1 VVMPFSSQGMQPVLA
16 VFNSIFAGLIVKD
29 VFTYSR
35 YQAQTANNWLI
46 AHIIR
51 MMGAYIATITAFVVT
66 NVHTNPAYVAWLA
79 PTVIITPLIA
89 YFVAKYR
96 KPKRAVVVIN

>member
-1 VVMPFSSQGMQPVLA
+1 MQGMQPVLA
-16 VFNSIFAGLIVKD
+16 VFNSIFAGLLIKD

-35 YQAQTANNWLI
+35 YQTQTANNWLI

-66 NVHTNPAYVAWLA
+66 NVHTNLAFVAWLA
-79 PTVIITPLIA
+79 PTVIITPVIA
-89 YFVAKYR
+89 YYVAKYS
-96 KPKRAVVVIN
+96 KPNKAMKLA